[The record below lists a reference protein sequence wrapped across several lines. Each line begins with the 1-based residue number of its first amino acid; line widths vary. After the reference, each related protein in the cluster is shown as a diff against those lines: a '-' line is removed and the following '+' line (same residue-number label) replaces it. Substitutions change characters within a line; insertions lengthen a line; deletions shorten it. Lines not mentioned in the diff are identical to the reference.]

1 MEEVK
6 KVNRVLFIVILIK
19 ILGGILTHSY
29 TMIASCLLDLL
40 LVIISRIAMIKGE
53 DSKGKR
59 IITLLVGFIMILSAI
74 SLVMFSII
82 NPLVKVSAWIIL
94 FAIITMIVKY
104 MANCYYTNVS
114 YRRKSGLLSYGNIN
128 SSLDFL
134 VFAMFIVVMI
144 LSKCSRWLGI
154 LKYADIV
161 GTIIIAAYIGYR
173 GLLVII
179 HSINRKDEE
188 KINKVL
194 EGYKVEISARKEIKR
209 VERLSLVNYGG
220 LNYFKCGVVLSEGIS
235 MIDANTFVITL
246 QDYLLKIADVGII
259 NLVDQ
264 SEKKKVKP
272 KVRSKK
278 QDARN
283 SRSRNGKTNTKKK
296 NSTKKNKKR

>member
-82 NPLVKVSAWIIL
+82 NPLGKVSAWIIL

-144 LSKCSRWLGI
+144 LSKCSRWLEI

-220 LNYFKCGVVLSEGIS
+220 LNYFKCGVVLSEGTS

-246 QDYLLKIADVGII
+246 QDYLLKVTDVAKIDLI
-259 NLVDQ
+259 DPN
-264 SEKKKVKP
+264 SKP
-272 KVRSKK
+272 KHVKVRSLKE
-278 QDARN
+278 DARN
-283 SRSRNGKTNTKKK
+283 SRSRNGKANTKKK